1 MCNRGLAAL
10 PATSVAT
17 PAQELPITNAHPA
30 LAEAISAPTSAG
42 WSALLQLGP
51 TLQPIPA
58 MPAIKAAHY
67 ASGQQSTTAQGA
79 KPGWLFEFTC
89 TTRCPIGYTVNK
101 LNVC

>member
-58 MPAIKAAHY
+58 MPAMKAAHY

-79 KPGWLFEFTC
+79 KPGWFYSNSPAQLDVRPGTLS
-89 TTRCPIGYTVNK
+89 TS
-101 LNVC
+101 